1 MQKFHYCCVYSCT
14 YLHSHRGTGLS
25 NSVETISILAAELVQ
40 STTLQPAY
48 RNPTLEKQMLK
59 DEDKEYLGVDWM
71 DLSDDDMQLVAYHA
85 IINNTVIHFA

>member
-1 MQKFHYCCVYSCT
+1 MCSCT
-14 YLHSHRGTGLS
+14 YLDSHRGTGLS
-25 NSVETISILAAELVQ
+25 NSVETISVLASELVQ
-40 STTLQPAY
+40 STTLKPAY

-59 DEDKEYLGVDWM
+59 DEDKEYLGIDWM